1 MKKIICLLVVISV
14 YFTGEPTYAPQ
25 DVPDRIPD
33 RKFEVRVNVTCSDDI
48 TRTLIESYI
57 KRELRSLGDVEIVDK
72 EDPERILTLVAI
84 AHTSTSGNKTGDTS
98 IAVMRTSKFSYLPD
112 ILNALMDYRQTFE
125 KDLPAGEHGS
135 RSHKMGEIA
144 EDHDS
149 SPAYYYPDLSL
160 VVNIK
165 NEDLQNTCKEIVA
178 KFDVKDLE
186 PIRKKIREIN
196 RKLNPQ

>member
-1 MKKIICLLVVISV
+1 MKKIICLLVMISV

-25 DVPDRIPD
+25 DIPD
-33 RKFEVRVNVTCSDDI
+33 RKFEVLVNVTCSDDI

-98 IAVMRTSKFSYLPD
+98 IAVMRASKSTYRFN
-112 ILNALMDYRQTFE
+112 ILDALIDYQQTFE
-125 KDLPAGEHGS
+125 KDLSDAERNS
-135 RSHKMGEIA
+135 RFRKMVEIA
-144 EDHDS
+144 KEHDS

-165 NEDLQNTCKEIVA
+165 DKDLQNTCKKIVA

-186 PIRKKIREIN
+186 PIRKIN
-196 RKLNPQ
+196 RKINHSLNPQ

>member
-25 DVPDRIPD
+25 DIPD

-72 EDPERILTLVAI
+72 KDPERILTLVAI
-84 AHTSTSGNKTGDTS
+84 AHTSTSGNKIGNTS
-98 IAVMRTSKFSYLPD
+98 IAVMRASKRSCLPD

-144 EDHDS
+144 EEHDS

-160 VVNIK
+160 VVNITDK
-165 NEDLQNTCKEIVA
+165 DLQNRCKEIVA

-186 PIRKKIREIN
+186 PIRKKIRETN
-196 RKLNPQ
+196 SKLNP